1 MKYLNAPIREAVF
14 DIRVDKLEIN
24 DVHDLLQMKEL
35 ITNDFPVKDIVHN
48 ITGMLEFSPFKPN
61 ETKTV
66 NNLNGFIFIS
76 EDKTKQLQVR
86 LDGLTFN
93 VLKPYDN
100 WETHFDLFIKV
111 WNIYND
117 KFKPNQINRI
127 ASRFINRIEIPI
139 PLNSFQDYFSNMPP
153 IPKCLPQ
160 TITNFFM
167 QIQVPCD
174 NLRTAVITETIEP
187 LQEKILPFILDID
200 VSQKVINDNSI
211 ENLVSIFNEIRILK
225 NNIFENCI
233 TDKTRNLIS

>member
-24 DVHDLLQMKEL
+24 DVHDLLQMKAQ
-35 ITNDFPVKDIVHN
+35 ITDDFHVNEIVHN
-48 ITGMLEFSPFKPN
+48 FTGMLEFSPFKPD

-86 LDGLTFN
+86 VDGLTFN

-100 WETHFDLFIKV
+100 WDTHFDFFMKV

-117 KFKPNQINRI
+117 KFNPNQINRI

-139 PLNSFQDYFSNMPP
+139 PFNSFQDYFLNMPP
-153 IPKCLPQ
+153 IPKSLPQ

-167 QIQVPCD
+167 QIQVPCG
-174 NLRTAVITETIEP
+174 NLRSAIITQTIES
-187 LQEKILPFILDID
+187 LQEFSLPFILDID
-200 VSQKVINDNSI
+200 VYQNSINNKSI
-211 ENLVSIFNEIRILK
+211 ENLVTNFNEIRITK
-225 NNIFENCI
+225 NDIFENCI
-233 TDKTRNLIS
+233 TDKTRNLFS